1 MPDPN
6 SPLTPITP
14 LAGLGVLVTRPQAQ
28 AEGLCRLIE
37 AAGGRVIL
45 FPVMLIEPAKDLD
58 TPRRGLAGPLDL
70 LIFTSRN
77 AVDHALPLL
86 PGGRLPR
93 GPRLAA
99 VGKATAAALAAAG
112 RAPDLVPEDRYD
124 SEALLALP
132 ALREVKGWRV
142 VIVRGE
148 GGRPLLG
155 ETLQA
160 RGAQVVFAEVYRRVL
175 PERDPAD
182 LLERWREEVQLV
194 TATSGEV
201 LRNLWEILGEAGRER
216 LLNTPLVVVS
226 ERTRQEAEQW
236 GFVRVEL
243 AERADDLA
251 LVQALGR
258 LAASAGPAAPA

>member
-1 MPDPN
+1 
-6 SPLTPITP
+6 
-14 LAGLGVLVTRPQAQ
+14 
-28 AEGLCRLIE
+28 
-37 AAGGRVIL
+37 
-45 FPVMLIEPAKDLD
+45 MLIEPAADLD
-58 TPRRGLAGPLDL
+58 TPRRLLAGPMDL

-77 AVDHALPLL
+77 AVDQALPLL
-86 PGGRLPR
+86 PGGLLPA

-112 RAPDLVPEDRYD
+112 RGPDLVPEDRYD

-132 ALREVKGWRV
+132 ALREVRGWRV

-148 GGRPLLG
+148 GGRPLLS

-160 RGAQVVFAEVYRRVL
+160 RGAQVAFAEVYRRVL
-175 PERDPAD
+175 PERDPAS
-182 LLERWREEVQLV
+182 LLEHWQEEVQLV

-201 LRNLWEILGEAGRER
+201 LQNLWDLLGAAGRER
-216 LLNTPLVVVS
+216 LLTTPLAVVS
-226 ERTRQEAEQW
+226 ERTRQEAERR

-243 AERADDLA
+243 AERADDFA

-258 LAASAGPAAPA
+258 LAEQLGHAAPA